1 MLKYGTKNLFNL
13 QQRLNRTKEWD
24 RIFENGPNNICG
36 KIEVVWVAL
45 RLPSTDFTW
54 CHESVVS
61 NMTRPKS
68 PVCDVMRDNC

>member
-1 MLKYGTKNLFNL
+1 MLKYGTKNFFNL

-24 RIFENGPNNICG
+24 KIFENGPNNICG
-36 KIEVVWVAL
+36 KIEVVWAAL

-54 CHESVVS
+54 CLESVVS